1 MATGST
7 SRAHVP
13 YPLSSDSA
21 IIASD
26 IQAVAQFIDTNVP
39 TYVQSASTPATPVNG
54 NGEIWWCTDNTSLYY
69 GFNYW
74 DGNNWFNV
82 TTQMFMVGNMAPSPV
97 FPGLVWYDT
106 TNVNGAF
113 KYWSGTAWVSIIP
126 TTATNGQVLTSSSSG
141 SQWVTPSY
149 VPNATGVTNG
159 YVLTASGGTYSWTAV
174 SDSTK
179 LPLSGGTMTGAI
191 AMGSH
196 KITGLSNGTTA
207 SDAAAF
213 GQIPTTLPP
222 SGSAGGSLAGTY
234 PNPTLSTTGVS
245 ASTYGSATTAPQI
258 AVNSEGRITSAS
270 SVTITGTTPGG
281 AAGGDLTGTYPNP
294 TLIATG
300 TAGTYGSGT
309 SIPTIT
315 TDSKGRVT
323 SVTTNAATDT
333 TKIPLSTVSAVG
345 DIILGSG
352 SSTVTRLGIG
362 TNGSVLTSNGTTAT
376 WATPTIAAN
385 TTFISPI
392 ETANVVSGAS
402 TGTIAVNVT
411 TSSLWY
417 YNSSATGNFTLNIQ
431 GSNSVTLNSIL
442 SVGQS
447 ITVVF
452 MNTNGSTPYYMSGL
466 KIDST
471 TVTPKWQGTSAPSA
485 GNANATDVYT
495 LLILKTAA
503 NTYTV
508 LASLV
513 PFA

>member
-1 MATGST
+1 
-7 SRAHVP
+7 
-13 YPLSSDSA
+13 
-21 IIASD
+21 
-26 IQAVAQFIDTNVP
+26 
-39 TYVQSASTPATPVNG
+39 
-54 NGEIWWCTDNTSLYY
+54 
-69 GFNYW
+69 
-74 DGNNWFNV
+74 
-82 TTQMFMVGNMAPSPV
+82 
-97 FPGLVWYDT
+97 
-106 TNVNGAF
+106 
-113 KYWSGTAWVSIIP
+113 
-126 TTATNGQVLTSSSSG
+126 
-141 SQWVTPSY
+141 
-149 VPNATGVTNG
+149 
-159 YVLTASGGTYSWTAV
+159 
-174 SDSTK
+174 
-179 LPLSGGTMTGAI
+179 
-191 AMGSH
+191 MGSH